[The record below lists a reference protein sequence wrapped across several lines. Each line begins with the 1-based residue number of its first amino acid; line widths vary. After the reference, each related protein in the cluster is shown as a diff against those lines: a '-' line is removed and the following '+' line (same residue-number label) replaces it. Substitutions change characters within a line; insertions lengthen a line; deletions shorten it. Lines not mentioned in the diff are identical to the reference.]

1 MAALQRAPV
10 RQSEIIYPTPLV
22 SDVLFSELVDT
33 TRNAVPAYGT
43 AHPNTVKW
51 PHHELVFAKEADAG
65 DSGRDGVF
73 EFFYAAKREN
83 QDDYN
88 FELLGGE
95 QVVRTY
101 VVKRELYF
109 ARPVGHPLAVEG
121 EFLYPPAGIDTPD
134 IRFADYCFADDTQ
147 RRYEKEFDSVYV
159 VIQRRFI
166 RPITVDFPYDEQF
179 KRHIR
184 ITKEVIPRT
193 DQTPALA
200 AAGSVTEIQDGNNY
214 HSIRITREIVLE
226 DGEAYPYQLPDLP
239 ATQDYRF
246 PPKLESVA
254 LRRAFA
260 FASAEGHRSS
270 YSEDYFFQPRIT
282 DPRPGPYSA
291 TVSRFITD
299 DPESVK
305 AANPITFIPQPIR
318 ETVAVVGWW
327 SYASEEHGNATMA
340 TAKEWQVPPTIHGE
354 IIITDGESNSAGQ
367 AAPPARGN
375 FKSTIAATPGVG
387 AFLALRQAIIDY
399 KVTEMPLGL
408 YQVSVVRI
416 DCSNLYG

>member
-43 AHPNTVKW
+43 PHPNTVKW

-65 DSGRDGVF
+65 DSGRDGMF

-109 ARPVGHPLAVEG
+109 ARPVGHASAVEG
-121 EFLYPPAGIDTPD
+121 EFLYPPAGVASPD
-134 IRFADYCFADDTQ
+134 IRFTDYCFADDTQ

-166 RPITVDFPYDEQF
+166 RPITVSYAYDDQF
-179 KRHIR
+179 KRQIR
-184 ITKEVIPRT
+184 ITKEIIPKT
-193 DQTPALA
+193 DEAPVPLS
-200 AAGSVTEIQDGNNY
+200 AGSVVEIQDGNNY
-214 HSIRITREIVLE
+214 HSVRITRDVMLNDDET
-226 DGEAYPYQLPDLP
+226 YPYQLASIP

-246 PPKLESVA
+246 PSKLESVDLVHA
-254 LRRAFA
+254 WAFA
-260 FASAEGHRSS
+260 AAEGHAPA
-270 YSEDYFFQPRIT
+270 YAQDFYFKPVIT

-291 TVSRFITD
+291 TVDRYITD
-299 DPESVK
+299 DPESIK
-305 AANPITFIPQPIR
+305 AQYPITIIPQPVR
-318 ETVAVVGWW
+318 EAVAISSWYW
-327 SYASEEHGNATMA
+327 YASEDYGNKASA
-340 TAKEWQVPPTIHGE
+340 TAKEWAVPSTIHTAITLNANENNTEGQVVPP
-354 IIITDGESNSAGQ
+354 N
-367 AAPPARGN
+367 RG
-375 FKSTIAATPGVG
+375 SVMTTIAATPGVG
-387 AFLALRQAIIDY
+387 AFLALNEAIIDY
-399 KVTEMPLGL
+399 KVTEMPFGL
-408 YQVSVVRI
+408 FQVSVVRI
-416 DCSNLYG
+416 DCSNLYE